1 MSIPLLQLVP
11 EMKNNLRHC
20 VFQGRLDDNEETV
33 RARLK
38 TFRAVSF
45 PVIEYYA
52 KKGKLYKVMVWLVN
66 DFVKLGDMHIYIYSL
81 YCL

>member
-1 MSIPLLQLVP
+1 MIKRVLNRN
-11 EMKNNLRHC
+11 E
-20 VFQGRLDDNEETV
+20 GRLDDNEETV

-52 KKGKLYKVMVWLVN
+52 KKGKLYKIDGTGTEEEIFEQVYPI
-66 DFVKLGDMHIYIYSL
+66 FSAFR
-81 YCL
+81 